1 MGLVI
6 VNPYCA
12 VGSISVSQC
21 WMQLVAG
28 SFGLNGWRR
37 MYDMI
42 CALVQQFL
50 CPLSSR
56 LFFQGGS
63 GLQEVKGIDHSL
75 HGLKSYSSE
84 QWRSAAMIHEES
96 SSIVGK
102 VTSQSALFSLF
113 KTQFLAHRP
122 MFLENPASSFDL
134 YNVCS
139 IRSLAFRSVNSLTV
153 PSLSCIKWFRCARCF
168 SFREVT
174 LQSCLCFI
182 GYGWIGV
189 HRWRLAVFQIS
200 FIFILPCYASLR
212 VGIYL
217 IVLSFIP
224 SLPSSRLI
232 YLSCTTS
239 NFEFFLKISWSD
251 NRASLVTYTSMCL
264 RIAKSCLQVHVGW
277 KM

>member
-1 MGLVI
+1 M
-6 VNPYCA
+6 
-12 VGSISVSQC
+12 
-21 WMQLVAG
+21 
-28 SFGLNGWRR
+28 GWR
-37 MYDMI
+37 
-42 CALVQQFL
+42 ATAVSSEEVQQWYTK
-50 CPLSSR
+50 SR
-56 LFFQGGS
+56 VL
-63 GLQEVKGIDHSL
+63 
-75 HGLKSYSSE
+75 Y
-84 QWRSAAMIHEES
+84 
-96 SSIVGK
+96 VGK

-139 IRSLAFRSVNSLTV
+139 IRSLAIHSVNSLTV

-200 FIFILPCYASLR
+200 FIFILPCYASLH

-251 NRASLVTYTSMCL
+251 NRASLVTYTSICL
-264 RIAKSCLQVHVGW
+264 RIGKSIERSQWWFKLFALLTKIASYSFPQLSLASKFTSAGKCRVKQPRRVLQVL
-277 KM
+277 